1 MKCLHRLL
9 HGRQELIF
17 AAVVPFCTIRSQQL
31 LSNAKAQCLSEQLTA
46 PVLKECKNSKEREQ
60 EVSLISAHGKCF
72 CASFVATCF
81 LHFFSLLTS
90 FPSSQKSYCSDS
102 QWLAVL
108 QNNILRL
115 IMRIHVYIH
124 ICFISLCC
132 LMFFCFGSA
141 LKLTFP
147 FFLFASTAYVLT
159 YFMLIWICSV
169 CFIHFPYVLCESCI
183 VLEPWCSPVL
193 LLYLLLFLFLL
204 ASRSCSTWARFLPVF
219 CHLLSCFSLSLPL
232 QIRIQSTAVVL
243 FSKVCQ
249 STLLIP
255 LFPCLFL
262 LPFLL
267 SCGDVRALSFNTS
280 VCIACHLH
288 SF

>member
-1 MKCLHRLL
+1 M
-9 HGRQELIF
+9 
-17 AAVVPFCTIRSQQL
+17 S
-31 LSNAKAQCLSEQLTA
+31 
-46 PVLKECKNSKEREQ
+46 
-60 EVSLISAHGKCF
+60 
-72 CASFVATCF
+72 
-81 LHFFSLLTS
+81 
-90 FPSSQKSYCSDS
+90 
-102 QWLAVL
+102 
-108 QNNILRL
+108 
-115 IMRIHVYIH
+115 IHVYIH
-124 ICFISLCC
+124 VCFISRCC
-132 LMFFCFGSA
+132 LMFFFFRSA

-147 FFLFASTAYVLT
+147 FLLFASTAYVLT
-159 YFMLIWICSV
+159 YFMLIWICSF
-169 CFIHFPYVLCESCI
+169 CFLHFPCVLCESCI
-183 VLEPWCSPVL
+183 VLEPRCSPVL

-255 LFPCLFL
+255 LFPCLLL

-288 SF
+288 SL